1 MEPTSMRRVALQ
13 VLAALAAG
21 ALGGYLAA
29 LLRPHPPAAW
39 ASDYQAPHPD
49 AVGSSAGTGQATT
62 QAPGDGREPGDGRAR

>member
-1 MEPTSMRRVALQ
+1 MEPTPLRRVVLQ

-39 ASDYQAPHPD
+39 ASDYQVPHPG
-49 AVGSSAGTGQATT
+49 AA
-62 QAPGDGREPGDGRAR
+62 APGEGGYRGRAT